1 MLKLINSRRMK
12 FLFLFLFFFT
22 GFAEASTGQ
31 SDSRPPALG
40 NTRGATAKA
49 RDTLLKPVNVI
60 ADSAPR
66 KKWVPSPRQAAI
78 RSAIFPGL
86 GQAYNRRYWKLP
98 LVYGVMAIPGYFF
111 FRNLD
116 LYKKTRFAYKVRVT
130 QDVANY
136 PNIDKELSVLST
148 ESLRYYRDQFRRD
161 IDYSVLFFIIAW
173 GLNVVEA
180 TVDAHLQGF
189 DVGTDLSMRIK
200 PVMDPVTRTAGIG
213 LSFSLNSGRR

>member
-1 MLKLINSRRMK
+1 MK
-12 FLFLFLFFFT
+12 FLLLFLFSFT
-22 GFAEASTGQ
+22 GFWATSYSQ
-31 SDSRPPALG
+31 SDSRPAGAG
-40 NTRGATAKA
+40 NTKGAAVKT
-49 RDTLLKPVNVI
+49 RDTLPQPVKVSG
-60 ADSAPR
+60 DSTPK
-66 KKWVPSPRQAAI
+66 KKWFPSPRQAAI

-189 DVGTDLSMRIK
+189 DVGLDLSMRVK

-213 LSFSLNSGRR
+213 LSFTLNSGRK